1 MAVWQQPTGGEHTR
15 RGGGRTQRAALA
27 HPHDRRLNGAV
38 RRHAQ
43 HAQHAHLLAASP
55 SPPSTASPP
64 HHTPRQNK
72 LGISWKPPA
81 GRECVDYFVVTVT
94 ELGPQPR
101 TFRPDAGSQ
110 VGSYAIT
117 VKGLNPGATYSV
129 SVQSA
134 SKANGGAGGAATT
147 NIKMPNP
154 TSCKKVVP
162 GAVTAVTQYA
172 TSPTSLSYSWQA
184 PANEACDLSYE
195 INCA

>member
-43 HAQHAHLLAASP
+43 HATS
-55 SPPSTASPP
+55 SPPLPRHPP
-64 HHTPRQNK
+64 LPLPHTKTTRQKK

>member
-1 MAVWQQPTGGEHTR
+1 MVDEPS
-15 RGGGRTQRAALA
+15 
-27 HPHDRRLNGAV
+27 
-38 RRHAQ
+38 AQ
-43 HAQHAHLLAASP
+43 HLHTLTTAVSTAPSVGTP
-55 SPPSTASPP
+55 STPSTPTSSPPLPRHPP
-64 HHTPRQNK
+64 LPLPHTKTTRQKK